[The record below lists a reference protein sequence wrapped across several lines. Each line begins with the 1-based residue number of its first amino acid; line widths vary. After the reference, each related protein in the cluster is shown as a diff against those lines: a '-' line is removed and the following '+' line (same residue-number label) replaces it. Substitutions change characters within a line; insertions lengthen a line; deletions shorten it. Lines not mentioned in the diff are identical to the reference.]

1 MSGIVN
7 STGAVSGL
15 IGTTVGSVD
24 LATATFP
31 SGHVIQSKILAKGL
45 AASSPHVSTTSD
57 TFVDTGIAGSF
68 TTVASSANSWLTF
81 EFHCGMTHVSTTSNW
96 GSTTLTLKTSSTT
109 TWATGDDMIGS
120 NNVETDYR
128 NRFQPK
134 TDGYQPQ
141 RYRYIYHA
149 GDSQYPT
156 SLSSYTASQTLY
168 ARLYI
173 CEPAGSNFYLVHT
186 QTYWN
191 FTMQEIMR

>member
-1 MSGIVN
+1 MSGIMN
-7 STGAVSGL
+7 STGAVSGI

-68 TTVASSANSWLTF
+68 TTVASSADSWLTF

-141 RYRYIYHA
+141 RYKYIYHA
-149 GDSQYPT
+149 GDSQYPS
-156 SLSSYTASQTLY
+156 SLTSYTASQTLY
-168 ARLYI
+168 GRLYI
-173 CEPAGSNFYLVHT
+173 AEPAGNTFYLVHT
-186 QTYWN
+186 QTYYN
-191 FTMQEIMR
+191 LTVQEIMR